1 MNQSPFF
8 KEIPPGP
15 IGPRPD
21 ENAPPGW
28 FKAAWVIGIAG
39 VLAAVA
45 GGFYL
50 LSGPDS
56 KIGPEIFEV
65 AETEPK
71 KSDDTVIVANPT
83 STKTEEIEAVSNK
96 SLNEARKAESVVLT
110 AEAVAIDKNAPPP
123 GPWLEPHYRGLGHM
137 ERYEYDPAVA
147 AFREVLALQ
156 PDWPGSKINLAIARL
171 NQTGTEAEASKNSR
185 TGGGQA
191 KSNFDEAL
199 ELLDAVILKHPGHLH
214 AHYSRGI
221 ILEYVGRLAEAH
233 KDFRIVAV
241 KDPADG
247 YAWYKV
253 GSTLTSA
260 DDPNQPA
267 GPDQAPELVSIFE
280 RALSCNPYLVPA
292 LYRLQM
298 AYAMAGDRTSQ
309 RSTIERWTKLN
320 SKANAAAYGDTAE
333 TFYGE
338 MGKYARI
345 LNPPDIVQTDKNRS
359 KTASVKPQNPVF
371 SELKSLDV
379 KLPTGCRWSTITDF
393 NTPALKHLQ
402 EVRQRFGQAVAVLDM
417 NNDGKLDLYATS
429 AVVAPSG
436 LRDALLINQGQGRF
450 VDESDAFGVPTD
462 HPSTGVAVADFDA
475 DKHVDLLLTGL
486 REHRLLRNT
495 SGWLDDVSYLMGV
508 SEVPTLGLTAR
519 WLDLDQDGDLDL
531 YLVLHTHSDSS
542 KVFSGTDYPGQSNLI
557 FRNDG
562 VPPPVA
568 GRPADN
574 WAPLAVAP
582 PDLPAQKGLSLA
594 FTPWPNREKLAGETN
609 HHTGLAAL
617 DLDDDRDLDLILTQD
632 HTPPSAAIN
641 DRQGKFTV
649 VSLSNLGSVVDGQL
663 NGGLVTD
670 IDRDGRGDLVFPGQ
684 SGKISVLL
692 NRVERTVGTTPVMKF
707 EPVPIEPKVWLQAT
721 SADLDLDGQMELI
734 GLPRDQTI
742 PIPDW
747 GRFIDGKI
755 VLERLPVATSQAV
768 GAVVSAMTIADIDGS
783 PLPELILWTETGPI
797 FALNQTTDR
806 PYIAIDLGGRWK
818 RSFDHMRTNPHGIG
832 TRLSLE
838 GQGLYV
844 PYEHTTTSAD
854 LSQSVQPVVLGTSG
868 TKTIPLLRLRWPDG
882 VMQCELNVPTD
893 QRLAL
898 AENNRKTGSCP
909 VLFTWNGEKFV
920 CLGDF
925 LGGGG
930 LGYLVAPNVYSQ
942 PDRDEAM
949 LISSDQLK
957 PENGSFRLSITE
969 PMDEVAY
976 IDHLMLDVVDSP
988 PGLNIGLD
996 ERFSPGTNRPT
1007 GALRSWKKRFNP
1019 LQANDL
1025 KGRDLTDILS
1035 KFDRRT
1041 SDGFNRRIGWTGYA
1055 EDHGVELHFGEQLK
1069 SLKPTD
1075 RLILGLAGWVEYPY
1089 SQTNFAAA
1097 SSGLE
1102 LKPPVLEIQEK
1113 DGSWKVLEA
1122 DPGYPAGL
1130 PRLTTLELTGNLPLD
1145 RPLNLRLRTNME
1157 CYYDEAFLAVLE
1169 PESSQQL
1176 QLHKI
1181 PVARAQLGWRGY
1193 TREIS
1198 PDGKLPLVYDYDYI
1212 DPAPLAPMAG
1222 KLTKYGD
1229 VQNLLTA
1236 DDDQQC
1242 VVGPGDEIRL
1252 EFDAKQLPE
1261 LKQGWTRSYVLRSYG
1276 YCKDADPYTATS
1288 DDIGPMPYRG
1298 MPDYPFGPD
1307 KNRPVDPAYKLYLET
1322 YQTRQAGQ

>member
-1 MNQSPFF
+1 MSQSPFF
-8 KEIPPGP
+8 NEISPGP

-21 ENAPPGW
+21 ENASPTW
-28 FKAAWVIGIAG
+28 LKYAWVVGIA
-39 VLAAVA
+39 VIVPMIFMTL
-45 GGFYL
+45 FTR
-50 LSGPDS
+50 PDS
-56 KIGPEIFEV
+56 NIDSDSV
-65 AETEPK
+65 ETTTESKPK
-71 KSDDTVIVANPT
+71 TTTGNLIVANPP
-83 STKTEEIEAVSNK
+83 STKTESIEAVSNK
-96 SLNEARKAESVVLT
+96 SLNQARQAESLVMT
-110 AEAVAIDKNAPPP
+110 PEAVAIDKNAPEA
-123 GPWLEPHYRGLGHM
+123 GPWLEAHYRGLGHM
-137 ERYEYDPAVA
+137 ERYEYDQAVA

-171 NQTGTEAEASKNSR
+171 NQTGTEAEASKNTR
-185 TGGGQA
+185 VDGAQ

-199 ELLDAVILKHPGHLH
+199 ELLDAVIAKQPGHLH

-221 ILEYVGRLAEAH
+221 ILEYVGRLADAH

-253 GSTLTSA
+253 GSTLTA
-260 DDPNQPA
+260 EDPNQPA
-267 GPDQAPELVSIFE
+267 GPDQAAELVSIFE
-280 RALSCNPYLVPA
+280 RALTCNPYLVPA

-298 AYAMAGDRTSQ
+298 AYAMAGDRKSQ
-309 RSTIERWTKLN
+309 RATIERWTKLN

-345 LNPPDIVQTDKNRS
+345 LNPPDAIQRFK
-359 KTASVKPQNPVF
+359 ASGKGAKVKPQNPVF

-379 KLPTGCRWSTITDF
+379 KLPEGCRWATITDL
-393 NTPALKHLQ
+393 NTPDFKSLQ
-402 EVRQRFGQAVAVLDM
+402 LIRLRFGQSVAAVDI
-417 NNDGKLDLYATS
+417 NQDGKLDFYATS
-429 AVVAPSG
+429 AVMAPTG
-436 LRDALLINQGQGRF
+436 LRDALLINLGQGRF
-450 VDESDAFGVPTD
+450 EDQSSAYGVPTD

-475 DKHVDLLLTGL
+475 DKQIDLLLTGL

-495 SGWLDDVSYLMGV
+495 GGWLDDVSYLMGA
-508 SEVPTLGLTAR
+508 SQVPTLGLTAR
-519 WLDLDQDGDLDL
+519 WLDMDQDGDLDL

-542 KVFSGTDYPGQSNLI
+542 NIFANQNYPGQSNLI

-594 FTPWPNREKLAGETN
+594 FTIWPNSEKLSGETN
-609 HHTGLAAL
+609 HHTGVAAL

-632 HTPPSAAIN
+632 HSPPSVAIN
-641 DRQGKFTV
+641 DRQGQFTV
-649 VSLSNLGSVVDGQL
+649 VSLTNLGSIVDSQI
-663 NGGLVTD
+663 NGALVTD
-670 IDRDGRGDLVFPGQ
+670 IDRDGRSDLVFPGQ

-692 NRVERTVGTTPVMKF
+692 NRVERIVGTTPAMKF
-707 EPVPIEPKVWLQAT
+707 EPVPIEPRIWLQVT
-721 SADLDLDGQMELI
+721 TADLDLDGQMELI
-734 GLPRDQTI
+734 GLSRDQTI

-747 GRFIDGKI
+747 GRYMDGKI

-768 GAVVSAMTIADIDGS
+768 GAVASGMTVADIDGS
-783 PLPELILWTETGPI
+783 PLPDLILWTETGPL

-806 PYIAIDLGGRWK
+806 PYIALDLGGRWK
-818 RSFDHMRTNPHGIG
+818 RSFDHMRTNPHALGA
-832 TRLSLE
+832 RLSLE

-844 PYEHTTTSAD
+844 PYEHTTPTAG
-854 LSQSVQPVVLGTSG
+854 LAQSLQPVVLGTAGS
-868 TKTIPLLRLRWPDG
+868 KTIPLLRLRWPDG

-930 LGYLVAPNVYSQ
+930 LGYLVAPGIYSQ

-949 LISSDQLK
+949 LIRSDQLRA
-957 PENGSFRLSITE
+957 ENGSFRISITE

-976 IDHLMLDVVDSP
+976 IDHLMLEVIDSP
-988 PGLNIGLD
+988 ADLHIGLD

-1007 GALRSWKKRFNP
+1007 GALRAWKKRIDP
-1019 LQANDL
+1019 DHCNDL
-1025 KGRDLTDILS
+1025 KGRDITQILK
-1035 KFDRRT
+1035 KFDRLT

-1055 EDHGVELHFGEQLK
+1055 EDHGIELHFGEQLK
-1069 SLKPTD
+1069 SIKSTD
-1075 RLILGLAGWVEYPY
+1075 RVILGLAGWVEYPY

-1097 SSGLE
+1097 SSGLV
-1102 LKPPVLEIQEK
+1102 LKPPVLEIEER

-1130 PRLTTLELTGNLPLD
+1130 PRLTTLELTGKLPLD
-1145 RPLNLRLRTNME
+1145 RPLNLRLKTNME
-1157 CYYDEAFLAVLE
+1157 CYYDEAFLAILE
-1169 PESSQQL
+1169 PKPEL
-1176 QLHKI
+1176 QMQVHKI
-1181 PVARAQLGWRGY
+1181 PVTRAQLGWRGY

-1222 KLTKYGD
+1222 KLTRYGD
-1229 VQNLLTA
+1229 VLNLLTA

-1242 VVGPGDEIRL
+1242 VVGPGDEIRM
-1252 EFDAKQLPE
+1252 EFDARKIPD
-1261 LKQGWTRSYVLRSYG
+1261 LKNGWTRSFVLRSYG

-1298 MPDYPFGPD
+1298 MPDYPFSAD
-1307 KNRPVDPAYKLYLET
+1307 RQRPIDPAYQRYLDT
-1322 YQTRQAGQ
+1322 YQTRKAGQ